1 MLYFYFFKKERE
13 SYLRVKLFLI
23 SALFCINAQSFA
35 ATVLDWR
42 WLQIADQL
50 PQLNIDLNER
60 TKFRLFSLN
69 NPQRVV
75 IDLLNTQSDLNPV
88 APQNALLIKE
98 VRLGDHHN
106 HLRIVLDMIRPATP
120 QAFWIT
126 TPQNNP
132 RLVITFNNAQPIIDS
147 KPIDLPKK
155 ISEPPVSKFIPKGRE
170 IVIAIDAGHGGM
182 DSGTIGNSKTY
193 EKHIALAIALE
204 LKTIIQQNKGLKAIM
219 TREKDEFLRLRERLD
234 RARKAQ
240 ADVFISIHADANRD
254 SNQVHGASVYMLS
267 PKGASSEAA
276 KWLAEKENAADLIG
290 GVTLSDKDEVLA
302 SILLDLSQT
311 GTLELSSK
319 LAQNVL
325 SSLGKVSHLI
335 HQDIQQAAFLVLK
348 SPDVPS
354 ILIETGFLSNR
365 NDEKNLNSPHYRRQ
379 LAIAIFNGIQ
389 NYLSQNVP

>member
-1 MLYFYFFKKERE
+1 MRA
-13 SYLRVKLFLI
+13 KLFLMSI
-23 SALFCINAQSFA
+23 LFCVSAQTFA
-35 ATVLDWR
+35 ATVMDWR
-42 WLQIADQL
+42 WLQSADQI
-50 PQLNIDLNER
+50 PQFSIDLNER
-60 TKFRLFSLN
+60 IKFRLFSLS

-75 IDLLNTQSDLNPV
+75 IDLLNTQSNLNPV

-98 VRLGDHHN
+98 VRLGDHDN
-106 HLRIVLDMIRPATP
+106 HLRIVLDMVRPATP
-120 QAFWIT
+120 QAFWIA

-132 RLVITFNNAQPIIDS
+132 RLVITFNNAQPLIES

-155 ISEPPVSKFIPKGRE
+155 IPDSPVSKFTPKGRD

-182 DSGTIGNSKTY
+182 DSGTIGNSNTY
-193 EKHIALAIALE
+193 EKHISLAIALE
-204 LKTIIQQNKGLKAIM
+204 LKKIIQQNKGLKVIM

-234 RARKAQ
+234 RARQAQ
-240 ADVFISIHADANRD
+240 ADVFISIHADANRE

-276 KWLAEKENAADLIG
+276 KWLAEKENSADLIG

-325 SSLGKVSHLI
+325 SSLGQTTRLI

-365 NDEKNLNSPHYRRQ
+365 SDEKKLNDPNYRRQ
-379 LAIAIFNGIQ
+379 LAVAIFNGIQ
-389 NYLSQNVP
+389 NYLSQNIAQQ

>member
-1 MLYFYFFKKERE
+1 
-13 SYLRVKLFLI
+13 
-23 SALFCINAQSFA
+23 
-35 ATVLDWR
+35 
-42 WLQIADQL
+42 
-50 PQLNIDLNER
+50 
-60 TKFRLFSLN
+60 
-69 NPQRVV
+69 
-75 IDLLNTQSDLNPV
+75 
-88 APQNALLIKE
+88 
-98 VRLGDHHN
+98 
-106 HLRIVLDMIRPATP
+106 
-120 QAFWIT
+120 
-126 TPQNNP
+126 
-132 RLVITFNNAQPIIDS
+132 LVITFNNAQPIIDS

-155 ISEPPVSKFIPKGRE
+155 ITEPPVSKFIPKGRE

-389 NYLSQNVP
+389 HYLSQNVP